1 MLRQPCQRR
10 QPGPQSPA
18 PRPRGRQ
25 RSSCLRTRHGASHCK
40 WGGKGGEGGGVRGG
54 GWHSGRI
61 KCAFGKRTTYTM
73 EARDFA
79 PALREAAAIAA
90 ADALRA
96 TVSPSAPSKAVR
108 GASYADIGAESQG
121 AVKSLEWRRRGAK
134 KKKKSSESGGQGAT
148 FPPFLICS
156 RACPSTP
163 PAYESWLPSPNAAA
177 QLCARGDS

>member
-61 KCAFGKRTTYTM
+61 KCAFGKERTTYTM

-96 TVSPSAPSKAVR
+96 AVSPSAPSKAVR

-121 AVKSLEWRRRGAK
+121 AVKSLEWRRGAK
-134 KKKKSSESGGQGAT
+134 KKKKKILRLGVADDSDSDWRGRARSDFSS
-148 FPPFLICS
+148 FLNLLKGLS
-156 RACPSTP
+156 QHT
-163 PAYESWLPSPNAAA
+163 
-177 QLCARGDS
+177 ARL